1 MKKYNVV
8 IVDDH
13 SLFAQSL
20 KGLIDSFEDFNVLY
34 HASNG
39 QELIE
44 KITTIS
50 NKPDIILMDVNMPVL
65 NGIETTAWLKKN
77 NIDVKVLAL
86 SMDDDEKLILE
97 IIKNGARGYL
107 LKDIHPNELKTALY
121 ELIEDG
127 IYYTKQV
134 SKVLQKSI
142 DKPNPKKK
150 KFLSENEEKLLTL
163 VCSDKTY
170 KDIAKEMNLS
180 PKTVDSHRDSLFR
193 KTEVKSRVGL
203 VLYAIKNGYYQV

>member
-44 KITTIS
+44 KLSAIS
-50 NKPDIILMDVNMPVL
+50 KKPDIILMDVNMPVL
-65 NGIETTAWLKKN
+65 NGIETMAWLKKN
-77 NIDVKVLAL
+77 KVNINVLAL
-86 SMDDDEKLILE
+86 SMDDDEKTIMK
-97 IIKNGARGYL
+97 IIKNGASGYL
-107 LKDIHPNELKTALY
+107 LKDIHPKELEQALY
-121 ELIEDG
+121 EVLKDG
-127 IYYTKQV
+127 FYYTKHV
-134 SKVLQKSI
+134 SKIVQESLSL
-142 DKPNPKKK
+142 PTKKK
-150 KFLSENEEKLLTL
+150 LISAKEEILLKL

-170 KDIAKEMNLS
+170 KDIAEEMNLS
-180 PKTVDSHRDSLFR
+180 PKTVDSYRDSLFK
-193 KTEVKSRVGL
+193 KTGVKTRVGL
-203 VLYAIKNGYYQV
+203 AIYAIKHGYYKV